1 MNEIT
6 QHPIK
11 HLASISVCGS
21 DAMTFLQGQCTQDI
35 KGIASYSALPG
46 AFCSAK
52 GRVVCNVLVHRV
64 NDSQDDFELICHA
77 SSVTL
82 LHDHLKKYVPFFR
95 GTKMT
100 IKANEVLNMV
110 GYIGSG
116 DRPGFKLNEQM
127 SVELNSLAN
136 ADDFHT
142 AEQWLVEE
150 IKQGVL
156 WLDEHQV
163 EQWIPQNINLDSLN
177 ALSFSKGCYTGQE
190 VVARL
195 HYKGS
200 SKKRL
205 YAVRASDVLTTTQSI
220 TANGK
225 IVGNFVQCAPGEQ
238 HYYALAVIKTDA
250 TESPLFIAENEQ
262 LQLELLHSF

>member
-11 HLASISVCGS
+11 HLASITVCGS
-21 DAMTFLQGQCTQDI
+21 DTLTFLQGQCTQDI
-35 KGIASYSALPG
+35 KKIPSFGALPG

-52 GRVVCNVLVHRV
+52 GRVVSNVLVHRV
-64 NDSQDDFELICHA
+64 NDSQDDFELLCHA
-77 SSVTL
+77 SSAAL
-82 LHDHLKKYVPFFR
+82 LYDHLKKYVPFFR
-95 GTKMT
+95 GTKMSIT
-100 IKANEVLNMV
+100 SNAALNMV
-110 GYIGSG
+110 GYIGTG
-116 DRPGFKLNEQM
+116 DRPGFKLNDLM
-127 SVELNSLAN
+127 SLELNSPAINEEL
-136 ADDFHT
+136 DT

-156 WLDEHQV
+156 WLDEHQF
-163 EQWIPQNINLDSLN
+163 EQWIAQNINLDSLN
-177 ALSFSKGCYTGQE
+177 AVSFTKGCYTGQE

-205 YAVRASDVLTTTQSI
+205 YAVRATDSMTTSQSI
-220 TANGK
+220 SANGK
-225 IVGNFVQCAPGEQ
+225 TVGNLLQCAHWGPHSYG
-238 HYYALAVIKTDA
+238 LAVIKTDA
-250 TESPLFIAENEQ
+250 TEGPLFITENEQ